1 MKLKNIIIIKN
12 FDILLKIIGE
22 LNLNKIESED
32 NQFNKPLKSK
42 GKKLFFYH

>member
-32 NQFNKPLKSK
+32 N
-42 GKKLFFYH
+42 